1 MDIINARVIDV
12 TVGELLGL
20 IRGEV
25 QKMLPKQEPPKPEED
40 NGPLYGLKGIAEA
53 LHVSKTK
60 AMQLKRDGLLDG
72 GFIQID
78 RTIIVRDPKALREI
92 AERNTTKIRKKK

>member
-25 QKMLPKQEPPKPEED
+25 QKMLPKEEPKKEPEKA
-40 NGPLYGLKGIAEA
+40 PLYGLKGIATA
-53 LHVSKTK
+53 LHVGTTK
-60 AMQLKRDGLLDG
+60 AGQLKRAGLLDG
-72 GFIQID
+72 GFIQVG
-78 RTIIVRDPKALREI
+78 RTIIVRDPQALREI
-92 AERNTTKIRKKK
+92 AAKNTMKHNRK